1 MSGKSE
7 YSFRESMF
15 FVVYN
20 FYFFKARIGSF
31 EPVICASC
39 DCKMG
44 TAFEDK
50 SRSPIYF
57 CAL

>member
-7 YSFRESMF
+7 NSFRESMF

-20 FYFFKARIGSF
+20 FYFCKAHITSF

-44 TAFEDK
+44 TSFEDN
-50 SRSPIYF
+50 S
-57 CAL
+57 